1 LSDEVRA
8 DKVRV
13 GVLALQGDF
22 AAHCE
27 ALQAAGAIPVEVRT
41 AEDLRGVDGLV
52 LPGGESTTMLKLLDV
67 EHLFE
72 PLAEFGR
79 EKPIFGTCAGAILLA
94 KQVAN
99 PVQRSLGLMDLTV
112 ERNAY
117 GRQIDSRISTIDI
130 QGQPAEAVF
139 IRAPIIRRTGPDVSV
154 LASYQNAPVL
164 VSQGLHMVATFHP
177 ELSRTNTVHARFVEA
192 VRKARSTEM
201 VETTT

>member
-1 LSDEVRA
+1 M
-8 DKVRV
+8 KI

-27 ALQAAGAIPVEVRT
+27 ALRAAGAIPVEVRS
-41 AEDLRGVDGLV
+41 AEDLREVDGLV

-94 KQVAN
+94 KEVLN
-99 PVQRSLGLMDLTV
+99 STQRSLGLMNLSV

-117 GRQIDSRISTIDI
+117 GRQIDSRIARIDVE
-130 QGQPAEAVF
+130 GHPAEAVF
-139 IRAPIIRRTGPDVSV
+139 IRAPIIRRTGPGVSV
-154 LASYQNAPVL
+154 LASYQNTPVL
-164 VSQGLHMVATFHP
+164 VSEGRHMVATFHP
-177 ELSRTNTVHARFVEA
+177 ELSNKNLVHARFVEA
-192 VRKARSTEM
+192 VRNSRSAE
-201 VETTT
+201 VAQATT

>member
-1 LSDEVRA
+1 MSDEVRI
-8 DKVRV
+8 

-27 ALQAAGAIPVEVRT
+27 ALRTAGAVPVEVRT
-41 AEDLRGVDGLV
+41 AEDLGDVDGLV

-94 KQVAN
+94 KEVVN
-99 PVQRSLGLMDLTV
+99 PTQRSLGLMDLTV

-117 GRQIDSRISTIDI
+117 GRQIDSRISKIDI
-130 QGQPAEAVF
+130 EGHTAEAVF

-154 LASYQNAPVL
+154 LASYENAPVL
-164 VSQGLHMVATFHP
+164 ASQGLHMVATFHP
-177 ELSRTNTVHARFVEA
+177 ELSTTNTVHARFVEA
-192 VRKARSTEM
+192 VRKARSAEM
-201 VETTT
+201 VGTTT